1 VTPRIL
7 AISGSPRAKGNT
19 TVLLDEALKAVRGRA
34 EVELVALADFGP
46 PGRREADAFE
56 RITARMRAADA
67 ILLGTPSHFGMP
79 AARLKALLDATWDD
93 AQRGAFE
100 GKVGAALAVE
110 GESGGE
116 LACMGLAHFFA
127 VHRMA
132 FVGYVVGRAAREG
145 EILLDLKATRDAR
158 ALAGRVADYLE
169 SRRPET

>member
-1 VTPRIL
+1 VRIL

-34 EVELVALADFGP
+34 QVDLVALADYGP
-46 PGRREADAFE
+46 PGSRNPDAFAQV
-56 RITARMRAADA
+56 TAKMREADA

-93 AQRGAFE
+93 AKRGAFE

-110 GESGGE
+110 SESGGE

-132 FVGYVVGRAAREG
+132 FVGYVVGRASREN
-145 EILLDLKATRDAR
+145 EITMDLKATRDAR
-158 ALAGRVADYLE
+158 ALASRVADYLAAQ
-169 SRRPET
+169 RR